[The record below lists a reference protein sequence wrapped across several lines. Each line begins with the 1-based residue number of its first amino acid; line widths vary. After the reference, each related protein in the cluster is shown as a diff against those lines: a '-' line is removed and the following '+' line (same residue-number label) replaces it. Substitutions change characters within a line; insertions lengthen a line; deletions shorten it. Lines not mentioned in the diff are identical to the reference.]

1 MELKALTNVLA
12 TWIFIFILIP
22 VVIAFIFRSRQTQ
35 AQRAIFALCVFA
47 LVFQILS
54 YFTWKFEIVNLPFLH
69 VYTPVELVLIVFFF
83 KTTSTSKSY
92 HLALNFVAIAF
103 SVFAILNV
111 VFFQSIYEMNAPVR
125 GVESL
130 IVMTLCILLW
140 LKIMREL
147 KIERLISTPVFWFN
161 TAFLGYFSV
170 NFILF
175 IFSNDLNKLA
185 VEFTIQPWIVHAF
198 LMIIY
203 YTLLAIGLWKKQP
216 Q

>member
-1 MELKALTNVLA
+1 MELKLLTNVLA
-12 TWIFIFILIP
+12 AWIFIFILIP
-22 VVIAFIFRSRQTQ
+22 VVIALIFWQRHTK
-35 AQRAIFALCVFA
+35 AQRAIFALCLFA
-47 LVFQILS
+47 LFFQLFS
-54 YFTWKFEIVNLPFLH
+54 YFTWKNEINNLPFLH
-69 VYTPVELVLIVFFF
+69 LYTPIELVLICLFF

-92 HLALNFVAIAF
+92 QLMINSVAISFCVFAALN
-103 SVFAILNV
+103 VF
-111 VFFQSIYEMNAPVR
+111 FFQSIYEINAPVR

-130 IVMTLCILLW
+130 IVMALCILLW

-147 KIERLISTPVFWFN
+147 KIERLISTPIFWFN

-185 VEFTIQPWIVHAF
+185 VELTIQPWIVHAF
-198 LMIIY
+198 LLIIY